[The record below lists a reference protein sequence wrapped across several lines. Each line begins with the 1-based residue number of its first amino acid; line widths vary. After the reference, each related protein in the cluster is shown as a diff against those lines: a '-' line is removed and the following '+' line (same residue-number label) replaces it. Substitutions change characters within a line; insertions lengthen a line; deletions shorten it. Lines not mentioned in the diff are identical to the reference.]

1 MTDVEWFM
9 LEIMT
14 EQMLDGLTNG
24 DLIAE
29 VL

>member
-1 MTDVEWFM
+1 M

-29 VL
+29 VLWNV